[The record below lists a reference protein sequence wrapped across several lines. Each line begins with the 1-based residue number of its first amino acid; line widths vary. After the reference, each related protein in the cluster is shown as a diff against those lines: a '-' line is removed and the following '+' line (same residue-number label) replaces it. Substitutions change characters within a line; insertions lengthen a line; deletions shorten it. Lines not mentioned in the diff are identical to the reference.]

1 MKKLQ
6 VGGLEIAYT
15 EKGSGTPIVL
25 LHGAL
30 SDSRTWKNQIAE
42 LSENFHVVAWD
53 APGCGH
59 SSDPPET
66 YSLTDYAEC
75 LASLIE
81 HLELDRPHILGL
93 SFGGGLALEFYRIYP
108 KIPGSLILVSA
119 YAGWAG
125 SLPAREVEERL
136 QNGLKQSEMPPEEV
150 VKIWIPTLFTDSTPD
165 DVVKESARIMSD
177 FHPAG
182 MRTMLRAFAK
192 ADLNGMLPEIV
203 VPVLLLY
210 GDTDQRSPLHIAQK
224 LHSGIPSSKLVVLE
238 GVGHVVHS
246 EAPEKFN
253 TAVREFLVSID
264 S

>member
-1 MKKLQ
+1 MKKVL
-6 VGGLEIAYT
+6 VGGLQIAYT
-15 EKGSGTPIVL
+15 EKGSGAPIVL

-30 SDSRTWKNQIAE
+30 SDSRAWKKISE
-42 LSENFHVVAWD
+42 LSENYHVVAWD
-53 APGCGH
+53 APGCGR
-59 SSDPPET
+59 SSDPPEP

-108 KIPGSLILVSA
+108 KVARSLILVSA

-136 QNGLKQSEMPPEEV
+136 QNGLKQSEMPPEQV
-150 VKIWIPTLFTDSTPD
+150 VKTWLSTLFTDLTPA
-165 DVVKESARIMSD
+165 DVIKETEEIMSG

-182 MRTMLRAFAK
+182 MRTMLHAFAK
-192 ADLNGMLPEIV
+192 ADLNSVLPGIN
-203 VPVLLLY
+203 VPTLLVY
-210 GDTDQRSPLHIAQK
+210 GDADQRSPLHIAQK
-224 LHSGIPSSKLVVLE
+224 LHSGIPSSKLVVIE
-238 GVGHVVHS
+238 GVGHVVNA
-246 EAPEKFN
+246 EASEKFN
-253 TAVREFLVSID
+253 AIVQEFLVSID

>member
-1 MKKLQ
+1 MNKLQ
-6 VGGLEIAYT
+6 VGGLEIAYM

-30 SDSRTWKNQIAE
+30 SDSRAWKNQIAE
-42 LSENFHVVAWD
+42 LSEKFHVVAWD
-53 APGCGH
+53 APGCGR
-59 SSDPPET
+59 SSDPPDT
-66 YSLTDYAEC
+66 YSLTGYAEC

-81 HLELDRPHILGL
+81 HLELDSPHILGL

-125 SLPAREVEERL
+125 SLPAREVEKRL
-136 QNGLKQSEMPPEEV
+136 QNGLKQSEMPPEQV
-150 VKIWIPTLFTDSTPD
+150 VKMWLPTLFTDSTPD

-177 FHPAG
+177 FHPDG

-192 ADLNGMLPEIV
+192 ADLSGMLQEIK

-210 GDTDQRSPLHIAQK
+210 GDADRRSPLHIAQK
-224 LHSGIPSSKLVVLE
+224 LHSGIPLSKLVIIK
-238 GVGHVVHS
+238 GVGHVVNS

-253 TAVREFLVSID
+253 AVVREFLVSVD

>member
-1 MKKLQ
+1 MNKLQ
-6 VGGLEIAYT
+6 VRGLQIAYT
-15 EKGSGTPIVL
+15 EKGAGTPIVL

-30 SDSRTWKNQIAE
+30 SDSRTWKNEIAD
-42 LSENFHVVAWD
+42 LSENYHVVAWD
-53 APGCGH
+53 TPGCGR

-93 SFGGGLALEFYRIYP
+93 SFGGGLALELYRIYP

-136 QNGLKQSEMPPEEV
+136 QNGLKQSEMSPEQV
-150 VKIWIPTLFTDSTPD
+150 VNNWLPTLFTDSTPV
-165 DVVKESARIMSD
+165 DVVKKSANIMSD

-192 ADLNGMLPEIV
+192 ADLSGMLPDIK

-210 GDTDQRSPLHIAQK
+210 GDADQRSPLHIAQK
-224 LHSGIPSSKLVVLE
+224 LHSDIPSSKLVVIE
-238 GVGHVVHS
+238 GVGHVVNA

-253 TAVREFLVSID
+253 TVVREFLASID

>member
-6 VGGLEIAYT
+6 VGGLQIAYT
-15 EKGSGTPIVL
+15 EKGSGAPIVL

-30 SDSRTWKNQIAE
+30 SDSRTWKNEIAE

-53 APGCGH
+53 APGCGR

-66 YSLTDYAEC
+66 YSLTDYAHC

-81 HLELDRPHILGL
+81 HLELERPHILGL
-93 SFGGGLALEFYRIYP
+93 SFGGGLALELYRICP
-108 KIPGSLILVSA
+108 EIPGSLILVSA

-125 SLPAREVEERL
+125 SLPALEVEERL
-136 QNGLKQSEMPPEEV
+136 QNGLKQSEMPSEQV
-150 VKIWIPTLFTDSTPD
+150 VKIWLPTLFTDSTPD
-165 DVVKESARIMSD
+165 DVVNESARIMCD

-182 MRTMLRAFAK
+182 MRTMLHAFAK
-192 ADLNGMLPEIV
+192 ADLNSVLPEIK
-203 VPVLLLY
+203 VPTLLLY
-210 GDTDQRSPLHIAQK
+210 SDADQRSPLHIAQK
-224 LHSGIPSSKLVVLE
+224 LHSDIPSSKLVVIE
-238 GVGHVVHS
+238 GVGHVVNS

-253 TAVREFLVSID
+253 TAVREFLASID